1 MHNITRLGCYV
12 NSFLSSLI
20 IYLRKNSAIGGVFV
34 NTEYSIIL
42 CSNISD
48 FDFAE
53 AVFAFYPDSRAIGR
67 NLTGVFNLAEV

>member
-1 MHNITRLGCYV
+1 MHNITRLGFYV

-67 NLTGVFNLAEV
+67 NLTGVFNIAEV

>member
-1 MHNITRLGCYV
+1 M
-12 NSFLSSLI
+12 I

-53 AVFAFYPDSRAIGR
+53 AVFAFYPDIRAIDISLGYSTSPKFESISR
-67 NLTGVFNLAEV
+67 SIFQPSGTSMQI